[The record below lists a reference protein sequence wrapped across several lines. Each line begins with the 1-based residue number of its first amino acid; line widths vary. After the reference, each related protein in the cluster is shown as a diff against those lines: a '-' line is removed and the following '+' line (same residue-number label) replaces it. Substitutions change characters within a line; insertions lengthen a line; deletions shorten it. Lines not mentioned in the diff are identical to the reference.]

1 MTDARM
7 PREAGRESF
16 GLDPAAYERA
26 RPAYPSA
33 VYDRLVAHSRLA
45 HGAQVLEV
53 GAGTGL
59 ATFEL
64 LRRGAAAIVAL
75 EPDARLAQHLR
86 GQARRIGAPIEVVE
100 SAFEDYAAAPGA
112 FDVVAA
118 ATAFHWVD
126 EARGLALARAALR
139 PGGTIA
145 LWWNVFGDPQRPDP
159 FHEATRERL
168 AFARRSPSAGTRPG
182 VAHALDAEA
191 RSRALSDGSFV
202 DLHHELF
209 RWSAEFTPDRLRD
222 LCATF
227 SEFAQLATDQR
238 VELLDYVEA
247 MAAGRFGG
255 RVARPMLT
263 ALYVARKA

>member
-16 GLDPAAYERA
+16 GLDPAASERA

-33 VYDRLVAHSRLA
+33 MYDRLVERSALG
-45 HGAQVLEV
+45 HGARVLEV

-64 LRRGAAAIVAL
+64 LRRGAAAIVAI

-86 GQARRIGAPIEVVE
+86 ERALRIGAPIEVVG
-100 SAFEDYAAAPGA
+100 SAFEDYVPAPGA

-145 LWWNVFGDPQRPDP
+145 LWWNVFGDPERPDP
-159 FHEATRERL
+159 FHEATTERL
-168 AFARRSPSAGTRPG
+168 SFARSSPSAGTRPG
-182 VAHALDAEA
+182 VPHALDAEA
-191 RSRALSDGSFV
+191 RRRALSDGGFV

-209 RWSAEFTPDRLRD
+209 RWSAAFTPERLRD
-222 LCATF
+222 LYSTF
-227 SEFAQLATDQR
+227 SEFAQLPEDER
-238 VELLDYVEA
+238 EELLDYVETTA
-247 MAAGRFGG
+247 VERFGG
-255 RVARPMLT
+255 HVTRPFRT
-263 ALYVARKA
+263 ALYIARKA